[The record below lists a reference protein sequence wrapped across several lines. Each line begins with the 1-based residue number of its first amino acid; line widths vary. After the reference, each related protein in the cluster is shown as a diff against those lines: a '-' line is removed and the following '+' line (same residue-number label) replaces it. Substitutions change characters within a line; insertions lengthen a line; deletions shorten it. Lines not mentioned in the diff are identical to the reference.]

1 MDEDDPVYM
10 LVKERLQCKIRD
22 RLSVAELADVC
33 YESCTSKILLHGYTE
48 RIAEDTSYA
57 IRNFGRWSC
66 SDEEIFR
73 FYVDSVVIN
82 AIVDAGYY
90 PHYMWCSSALT
101 KEMLRRRSRQVVK
114 ISDKTSLFIF
124 RDHFAVVEV
133 TYYDFIVLFSFDT
146 RKNIRVAHP
155 LFCVATSLPERGL
168 PEDVEEVLR
177 HYIDFY
183 KICRFFGV
191 E

>member
-1 MDEDDPVYM
+1 MDDPVYE
-10 LVKERLQCKIRD
+10 LVKGRLQCKIKD

-33 YESCTSKILLHGYTE
+33 YGGCINRILLHGYVE

-57 IRNFGRWSC
+57 IRNFSRWSC

-90 PHYMWCSSALT
+90 PYYMWCSSSLT
-101 KEMLRRRSRQVVK
+101 KEILRKRSKEEAKVDNK
-114 ISDKTSLFIF
+114 ISLFVF
-124 RDHFAVVEV
+124 RDHFAVVEIA
-133 TYYDFIVLFSFDT
+133 YRDFVVLFSFDT
-146 RKNIRVAHP
+146 EKNIRVAHP
-155 LFCVATSLPERGL
+155 PFCVAASISDGEL
-168 PEDVEEVLR
+168 PEDVGEVLR
-177 HYIDFY
+177 HYIAFY
-183 KICRFFGV
+183 KACRFFGV

>member
-1 MDEDDPVYM
+1 MDDQLYR
-10 LVKERLQCKIRD
+10 LVRERLQCRIRD

-33 YESCTSKILLHGYTE
+33 DESCSSRVLLHGYVE

-73 FYVDSVVIN
+73 LYVDSVLIN
-82 AIVDAGYY
+82 AIVDDSCY
-90 PHYMWCSSALT
+90 PHYMWCTSVLT
-101 KEMLRRRSRQVVK
+101 REMLRKKSREEVK

-133 TYYDFIVLFSFDT
+133 TYCDFVVLFSFDT
-146 RKNIRVAHP
+146 GKNIRLAHP
-155 LFCVATSLPERGL
+155 LFCVVADLSGRELPV
-168 PEDVEEVLR
+168 DVEEVLR
-177 HYIDFY
+177 HYIAFY
-183 KICRFFGV
+183 KTCRFFGV
-191 E
+191 V